1 MQSGFEDVRQ
11 RGFLSRHKVEEVM
24 QKLEEFKINL
34 LEVEEIDF
42 RESLNRVCAEDVVSK
57 RNIPPFNRS
66 AVDGYALKAEET
78 FGASMNNPVIF
89 RVVGEVEIGEGG
101 LIEVQEGEA
110 VRISTG
116 APMPKN
122 ADAVVMIEH
131 TSKIEG
137 DYIEVYSSLP
147 PWKNVSRIG
156 EDLREGEV
164 VIKKGEIIQ
173 PHHIALL
180 AASGNL
186 RIKVFRKPIVGVV
199 STGNELVDAVEV
211 NTVEAK
217 KDLQEGKIVDTNR
230 YMLMNLVRQYN
241 AKPIDFGIVKDD
253 LETLRNI
260 LISALKKTDIL
271 IFSGA
276 TSVGTKDLLP
286 EIINEFR
293 EVGDLFIHG
302 IAIKP
307 GMPTGITSIRGKP
320 VLLLP
325 GFPVASY
332 IAFNLLFPKIVFR
345 MYGLDFKEFYPPG
358 SILKAVAGMRIP
370 STAGVRTFTRAILE
384 KKGDRLFAYPL
395 RTSGSGILSSLSKAH
410 GIIEVSEEKEGIEEG
425 EEVEIRLINYFF
437 G

>member
-1 MQSGFEDVRQ
+1 MRSGFEDIRQ
-11 RGFLSRHKVEEVM
+11 RGFLSRHRIDEVV
-24 QKLEEFKINL
+24 KFLKEFRINPLETEY
-34 LEVEEIDF
+34 VDF
-42 RESLNRVCAEDVVSK
+42 RESLTRVCAEDITSK
-57 RNIPPFNRS
+57 RDIPPFDRS
-66 AVDGYALKAEET
+66 AVDGYAVKAEET

-89 RVVGEVEIGEGG
+89 KVVEEIEIGERGS
-101 LIEVQEGEA
+101 LKVREGEA

-116 APMPKN
+116 APMPEGAN
-122 ADAVVMIEH
+122 AVVMIEH
-131 TSKIEG
+131 TSKIEEN
-137 DYIEVYSSLP
+137 YIEVYSSLT

-156 EDLREGEV
+156 EDLRRGEV
-164 VIKKGEIIQ
+164 VVKKGDIIQ

-186 RIKVFRKPIVGVV
+186 RLKVFRRPVVGVV
-199 STGNELVDAVEV
+199 STGNELVDAVDA
-211 NTVEAK
+211 VEAQE
-217 KDLQEGKIVDTNR
+217 DLQQGKIIDTNR
-230 YMLMNLVRQYN
+230 YMLMNLVRQYD
-241 AKPIDFGIVKDD
+241 AEALDFGIVKDD
-253 LETLRNI
+253 PEALRNA
-260 LISALKKTDIL
+260 LTSALERADIL
-271 IFSGA
+271 VFSGA

-293 EVGDLFIHG
+293 EAEDLFIHG
-302 IAIKP
+302 LAIKP
-307 GMPTGITSIRGKP
+307 GMPAGIVSIQGKP

-332 IAFNLLFPKIVFR
+332 VAFNLLFPKIVFR

-358 SILKAVAGMRIP
+358 SILKVIAGMRIP
-370 STAGVRTFTRAILE
+370 SSAGVRTFTRAILE

-410 GIIEVSEEKEGIEEG
+410 GIIEVPEEKEGVEEG

>member
-1 MQSGFEDVRQ
+1 MRSGFEDVRQ
-11 RGFLSRHKVEEVM
+11 RGFLSRHKVDEVM
-24 QKLEEFKINL
+24 RKLEEFKINL

-42 RESLNRVCAEDVVSK
+42 RESLNRVCAEDVTSK
-57 RNIPPFNRS
+57 RNVPPFNRS
-66 AVDGYALKAEET
+66 AVDGYALRAEET

-89 RVVGEVEIGEGG
+89 RVVGEIEIGERGSME
-101 LIEVQEGEA
+101 IKEGEA

-122 ADAVVMIEH
+122 ADAVAMIEH

-137 DYIEVYSSLP
+137 DFIEVYSSLP
-147 PWKNVSRIG
+147 PWKNVSRAG

-180 AASGNL
+180 TASANL
-186 RIKVFRKPIVGVV
+186 RIKVFRKPIVGVI
-199 STGNELVDAVEV
+199 STGNELVDAVDA
-211 NTVEAK
+211 VEAGN
-217 KDLQEGKIVDTNR
+217 LQEGKIVDTNR

-241 AKPIDFGIVKDD
+241 AEPIDFGIVRDD
-253 LETLRNI
+253 PESLRNT
-260 LISALKKTDIL
+260 LISALKKTDIF

-293 EVGDLFIHG
+293 DAEDAPFIHG
-302 IAIKP
+302 LAIKP
-307 GMPTGITSIRGKP
+307 GMPAGITSIRGKP

-332 IAFNLLFPKIVFR
+332 IAFNLLFPKIVFK
-345 MYGLDFKEFYPPG
+345 MYGMDFEEFYPPG
-358 SILKAVAGMRIP
+358 SILKVVAGMRIP

-410 GIIEVSEEKEGIEEG
+410 GIIEVMEDKEGVEEG